1 MNSRSLIALVL
12 IITIIII
19 NLLAFATPAA
29 GSDALKRDL
38 LQNIISLNK
47 SGVFDDYDELSLA
60 KAEVQAVIQSMEG
73 SEVTYTTKEWVNIFL
88 TIVDMFEKM
97 APLSESQSPAD
108 HKEALKMADSINTSI
123 TRLNSYATAERNGI
137 PMLAERA
144 LKRFYRDEG
153 RYFKDMATNTNVTK
167 VKIEYE
173 YISSASYG
181 EGGMPSDASRMK
193 FEALR
198 DERMYKRDMERAS
211 EYVTA
216 SKSYLDNARSA
227 SSGLFGAAFME
238 IIKARDSYEHAE
250 KLYEKHSDNALGDIK
265 GLKPEIN
272 RVYQRLMLD
281 TLIVVAIYLLI
292 LTCITVI
299 LWLDFNRWTKE
310 LDDTRLGEE
319 VIV

>member
-88 TIVDMFEKM
+88 TIVDKFEKM

-123 TRLNSYATAERNGI
+123 IKLNSYATAERNGI

-211 EYVTA
+211 EYVMA
-216 SKSYLDNARSA
+216 SRSYLDNARSA
-227 SSGLFGAAFME
+227 SSSLFGAAFME

-250 KLYEKHSDNALGDIK
+250 KLYEKHRDNALGDIK